1 MVRGRCVM
9 LVDYVR
15 FFFLFVPSLFVLFGW
30 SCLCFFFLSFS
41 LFSSFSLIPLLS
53 DTRPLLAFY
62 GFFYLDYAKL
72 VRKKDK
78 NAANGETVAI
88 DMDTLRAS
96 ARAAEVADKSAR
108 ASKPQQ
114 QQRSSHQ
121 SDSTASPGDVKPLP
135 PQQYHQTTFQL
146 ASMITT
152 ANPTPNPSSSTGA
165 GASAPSQQQQQQQQD
180 QNQNQ
185 GTPSSSASS
194 ITPGAGENGSGKQG
208 QQQQQQHNTSMPPP
222 TSLPPQPPWVT
233 PVIPSSRPIYPAPD
247 HLQHQSFMRGSHGG
261 PSR

>member
-1 MVRGRCVM
+1 MFM
-9 LVDYVR
+9 IL
-15 FFFLFVPSLFVLFGW
+15 
-30 SCLCFFFLSFS
+30 FFFLSFP
-41 LFSSFSLIPLLS
+41 PLLS
-53 DTRPLLAFY
+53 WPFCIPPNWDIFSNI
-62 GFFYLDYAKL
+62 DYAKL

-135 PQQYHQTTFQL
+135 PQQYQTTFQL

-165 GASAPSQQQQQQQQD
+165 GASAPSQQQQQQD

-208 QQQQQQHNTSMPPP
+208 QQQQQQHNASMPPP

-233 PVIPSSRPIYPAPD
+233 PPVIPSSRPIYPAPD